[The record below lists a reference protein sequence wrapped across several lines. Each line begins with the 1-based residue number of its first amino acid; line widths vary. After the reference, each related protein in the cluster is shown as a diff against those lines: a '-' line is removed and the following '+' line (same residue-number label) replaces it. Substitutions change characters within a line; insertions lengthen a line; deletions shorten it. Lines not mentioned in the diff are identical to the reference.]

1 VLQSPKPI
9 SWAIQEQ
16 VLGLPETRLGNP
28 FSILLLSI
36 VYHVSPRLAT
46 AKATV
51 RLTQVAFTTFA

>member
-36 VYHVSPRLAT
+36 VYHASAGLAT
-46 AKATV
+46 EKPPV
-51 RLTQVAFTTFA
+51 CLTQVAFTTA